1 MKEKEVQTKELYP
14 FISDAIKKM
23 DISLENIQWAHNIIT
38 NNIAGYLDDINKI
51 QKYVEDIID
60 NACSVFREKIT
71 KELSLDDL
79 LLYAQVAKTS
89 QDFDNNNKRTSFFD
103 KNVKDVTIKDIFDK
117 NVKDVTIKNID
128 IISGTETFKS
138 LERDLFGN
146 LINTPEIQKRRC
158 NGRSA
163 AKKVKDTIKL
173 YDNLN
178 DVPCPTGKQ
187 AVYRLAVC
195 IPKRFNKVNSYKRP
209 LIYGRIPTMYFIS
222 DNRDRDFI
230 IARNNFTKL
239 IRKKYY
245 DALREYEEKY
255 VPIGHDISMKKISV
269 L

>member
-14 FISDAIKKM
+14 FVSDAIKKM

-89 QDFDNNNKRTSFFD
+89 QNFDNNKKRTSFFD
-103 KNVKDVTIKDIFDK
+103 KNVKDVTIKDI
-117 NVKDVTIKNID
+117 D
-128 IISGTETFKS
+128 IISGTETFKF

>member
-23 DISLENIQWAHNIIT
+23 DISLENIQWAHKIIT
-38 NNIAGYLDDINKI
+38 NNTAGYLDDINKI

-89 QDFDNNNKRTSFFD
+89 QDFDNNKKRTSFFD
-103 KNVKDVTIKDIFDK
+103 KNVKDVTIKDI
-117 NVKDVTIKNID
+117 D
-128 IISGTETFKS
+128 IISGTETFKA

-158 NGRSA
+158 NGRSIA
-163 AKKVKDTIKL
+163 RKIKDTIKL

-195 IPKRFNKVNSYKRP
+195 IPKRFNNVNSYKRP

-230 IARNNFTKL
+230 IARNNFIKL

-245 DALREYEEKY
+245 DALREYEENY
-255 VPIGHDISMKKISV
+255 VPIGYDISMKKISV

>member
-14 FISDAIKKM
+14 FVSDAIKKM
-23 DISLENIQWAHNIIT
+23 DISLENIQWAHKIIT
-38 NNIAGYLDDINKI
+38 NNTAGYLDDINKI

-89 QDFDNNNKRTSFFD
+89 QDFDNNKKRTSFFD
-103 KNVKDVTIKDIFDK
+103 KKIQDITIRDIDLINSTSTYK
-117 NVKDVTIKNID
+117 AI
-128 IISGTETFKS
+128 EQ
-138 LERDLFGN
+138 DLFGN
-146 LINTPEIQKRRC
+146 STKAPEIQKRYC
-158 NGRSA
+158 TGRSIA
-163 AKKVKDTIKL
+163 RKIKDTIKL

-222 DNRDRDFI
+222 DNRNRDFI
-230 IARNNFTKL
+230 IARNNYTKL

-245 DALREYEEKY
+245 DALREYEDKY

>member
-14 FISDAIKKM
+14 FVSDAIKKM
-23 DISLENIQWAHNIIT
+23 DISLENIQWAHKIIT
-38 NNIAGYLDDINKI
+38 NNTAGYLDDINKI

-89 QDFDNNNKRTSFFD
+89 QDFDNNKKRTSFFD
-103 KNVKDVTIKDIFDK
+103 KKIQDITIRDIDLINSTSTYK
-117 NVKDVTIKNID
+117 AI
-128 IISGTETFKS
+128 EQ
-138 LERDLFGN
+138 DLFGN
-146 LINTPEIQKRRC
+146 STKAPEIQKRYC
-158 NGRSA
+158 TGRSIA
-163 AKKVKDTIKL
+163 RKIKDTIKL

-230 IARNNFTKL
+230 IARNNYTKL

-245 DALREYEEKY
+245 DALHEYEEKY

>member
-1 MKEKEVQTKELYP
+1 MKEKEIQTKELYP
-14 FISDAIKKM
+14 FVSDAIKKM
-23 DISLENIQWAHNIIT
+23 DISLENIQWAHKIIT
-38 NNIAGYLDDINKI
+38 NNTAGYLDDINKI

-103 KNVKDVTIKDIFDK
+103 KNVKDVTIKD
-117 NVKDVTIKNID
+117 ID

>member
-1 MKEKEVQTKELYP
+1 MKEKEIQTKELYP
-14 FISDAIKKM
+14 FVSDAIKKM
-23 DISLENIQWAHNIIT
+23 DISLENIQWAHKIIT
-38 NNIAGYLDDINKI
+38 NNTAGYLDDINKI

-103 KNVKDVTIKDIFDK
+103 KNVKDVTIKDI
-117 NVKDVTIKNID
+117 D

-158 NGRSA
+158 NGRSIA
-163 AKKVKDTIKL
+163 RKIKDTIKL

>member
-14 FISDAIKKM
+14 FVSDAIKKM
-23 DISLENIQWAHNIIT
+23 DISLENIQWAHKIIT
-38 NNIAGYLDDINKI
+38 NNTAGYLDDINKV

-89 QDFDNNNKRTSFFD
+89 QDFDNNKKRTSFFD
-103 KNVKDVTIKDIFDK
+103 KKIQDITIRDIDLINSTSTYK
-117 NVKDVTIKNID
+117 AI
-128 IISGTETFKS
+128 EQ
-138 LERDLFGN
+138 DLFGN
-146 LINTPEIQKRRC
+146 STKATEIQKRYC
-158 NGRSA
+158 TGRSIA
-163 AKKVKDTIKL
+163 RKIKDTIKL

-187 AVYRLAVC
+187 AVYRLAVY

>member
-1 MKEKEVQTKELYP
+1 MKEKEIQTKELYP
-14 FISDAIKKM
+14 FISDAVKRM
-23 DISLENIQWAHNIIT
+23 DISLENIQWAHKIVT
-38 NNIAGYLDDINKI
+38 HDTSGYLDDINKI
-51 QKYVEDIID
+51 QKYVETIID

-79 LLYAQVAKTS
+79 LLYTQVAKTS
-89 QDFDNNNKRTSFFD
+89 QEFDNNKKRTSFFD
-103 KNVKDVTIKDIFDK
+103 KNVKDVTLNDIDE
-117 NVKDVTIKNID
+117 
-128 IISGTETFKS
+128 ISGTGTFKA

-146 LINTPEIQKRRC
+146 LVNTPEIQKRHC

-163 AKKVKDTIKL
+163 AKKVKDTITL
-173 YDNLN
+173 YDNIN
-178 DVPCPTGKQ
+178 DVPCPVGKQ
-187 AVYRLAVC
+187 SVYRLAVC

-222 DNRDRDFI
+222 ENRDKDFI

>member
-14 FISDAIKKM
+14 FVSDAIKKM
-23 DISLENIQWAHNIIT
+23 DISLENIQWAHKIIT
-38 NNIAGYLDDINKI
+38 NNTAGYLDDINKI

-89 QDFDNNNKRTSFFD
+89 QDFDNNKKRTSFFD
-103 KNVKDVTIKDIFDK
+103 KNVKDVTIKD
-117 NVKDVTIKNID
+117 ID

-158 NGRSA
+158 NGRSV

-195 IPKRFNKVNSYKRP
+195 IPKRFNKVNSYKIP

>member
-23 DISLENIQWAHNIIT
+23 DISLENIQWAHKIIT
-38 NNIAGYLDDINKI
+38 NNTAGYLDDINKI

-89 QDFDNNNKRTSFFD
+89 QDFDNNKKRTSFFD
-103 KNVKDVTIKDIFDK
+103 KKIQDITIKDIDLINSTSTYK
-117 NVKDVTIKNID
+117 AI
-128 IISGTETFKS
+128 EQ
-138 LERDLFGN
+138 DLFGN
-146 LINTPEIQKRRC
+146 STKAPEIQKRYC
-158 NGRSA
+158 TGRSIA
-163 AKKVKDTIKL
+163 RKIKDTIKL

-230 IARNNFTKL
+230 IARNNYTKL

>member
-14 FISDAIKKM
+14 FVSDAIKKM
-23 DISLENIQWAHNIIT
+23 DISLENIQWAHKIIT
-38 NNIAGYLDDINKI
+38 NNTAGYLDDINKI
-51 QKYVEDIID
+51 KKYVEDIID

-89 QDFDNNNKRTSFFD
+89 QDFDNNKKRTSFFD
-103 KNVKDVTIKDIFDK
+103 KKIQDITIRDIDLINSTSTYK
-117 NVKDVTIKNID
+117 AI
-128 IISGTETFKS
+128 EQ
-138 LERDLFGN
+138 DLFGN
-146 LINTPEIQKRRC
+146 STKAPEIQKRYC
-158 NGRSA
+158 TGRSIA
-163 AKKVKDTIKL
+163 RKIKDTIKL

>member
-14 FISDAIKKM
+14 FVSDAIKKM
-23 DISLENIQWAHNIIT
+23 DISLENIQWAHKIIT

-89 QDFDNNNKRTSFFD
+89 QDFDNNKKRTSFFD
-103 KNVKDVTIKDIFDK
+103 KKIQDITIKDIDLINSTSTYK
-117 NVKDVTIKNID
+117 AI
-128 IISGTETFKS
+128 EQ
-138 LERDLFGN
+138 DLFGN
-146 LINTPEIQKRRC
+146 STKAPEIQKRYC
-158 NGRSA
+158 TGRSIA
-163 AKKVKDTIKL
+163 RKIKDTIKL

-195 IPKRFNKVNSYKRP
+195 IPKRFNKVNSYKKP

>member
-14 FISDAIKKM
+14 FVSDAIKKM
-23 DISLENIQWAHNIIT
+23 DISLEDIQWSHKIIT
-38 NNIAGYLDDINKI
+38 NNTAGYLDDINKI
-51 QKYVEDIID
+51 QKYVEDIIN

-89 QDFDNNNKRTSFFD
+89 QNFDNNKKRTSFFD
-103 KNVKDVTIKDIFDK
+103 KNVKDVTIKD
-117 NVKDVTIKNID
+117 ID

>member
-14 FISDAIKKM
+14 FVSDAIKKM
-23 DISLENIQWAHNIIT
+23 DISLENIQWAHKIIT
-38 NNIAGYLDDINKI
+38 NNTAGYLDDINKI

-89 QDFDNNNKRTSFFD
+89 QDFDNNKKRTSFFD
-103 KNVKDVTIKDIFDK
+103 KKIQDITIKDIDLINSTSTYK
-117 NVKDVTIKNID
+117 AI
-128 IISGTETFKS
+128 EQ
-138 LERDLFGN
+138 DLFGN
-146 LINTPEIQKRRC
+146 STKAPEIQKRYC
-158 NGRSA
+158 TGRSIA
-163 AKKVKDTIKL
+163 RKIKDTIKL

-195 IPKRFNKVNSYKRP
+195 IPKRFNKVNSYKKP

>member
-23 DISLENIQWAHNIIT
+23 DISLENIQWTHKIIT
-38 NNIAGYLDDINKI
+38 NNTAGYLDDINKI
-51 QKYVEDIID
+51 QKYVENIID

-89 QDFDNNNKRTSFFD
+89 QDFDNNKKRISFFD
-103 KNVKDVTIKDIFDK
+103 KKIQDITIKDIDLI
-117 NVKDVTIKNID
+117 NST
-128 IISGTETFKS
+128 GTSTYKAIEQ
-138 LERDLFGN
+138 DLFGN
-146 LINTPEIQKRRC
+146 STKAPEIQKRYC
-158 NGRSA
+158 TGRSIA
-163 AKKVKDTIKL
+163 RKVKDTIKL

-178 DVPCPTGKQ
+178 DVPCPIGKQ

>member
-14 FISDAIKKM
+14 FVSDAIKKM
-23 DISLENIQWAHNIIT
+23 DISLENIQWAHKIIT
-38 NNIAGYLDDINKI
+38 NNTAGYLDDINKI

-103 KNVKDVTIKDIFDK
+103 KNVNDVTIKD
-117 NVKDVTIKNID
+117 ID

>member
-1 MKEKEVQTKELYP
+1 MKEKEIQTKELYP
-14 FISDAIKKM
+14 FVSDAIKKM
-23 DISLENIQWAHNIIT
+23 DISLENIQWAHKIIT
-38 NNIAGYLDDINKI
+38 NNTAGYLDDINKI

-71 KELSLDDL
+71 KELSLNDL
-79 LLYAQVAKTS
+79 LLYAHVAKTS
-89 QDFDNNNKRTSFFD
+89 QDFDNNKKRTSFFD
-103 KNVKDVTIKDIFDK
+103 KNV
-117 NVKDVTIKNID
+117 NVKDITINKINSITGN
-128 IISGTETFKS
+128 SAFKAI
-138 LERDLFGN
+138 EQDLFGN
-146 LINTPEIQKRRC
+146 SIKASEIQKRHC
-158 NGRSA
+158 TGRSA

-173 YDNLN
+173 YDNIN
-178 DVPCPTGKQ
+178 DVPRSVGKQ
-187 AVYRLAVC
+187 SVYRLAVYV
-195 IPKRFNKVNSYKRP
+195 PKRFNKVNSYKRP

>member
-14 FISDAIKKM
+14 FVSDAIKKM
-23 DISLENIQWAHNIIT
+23 DISLENIQWAHKIIT
-38 NNIAGYLDDINKI
+38 NNTAGYLDDINKI

-89 QDFDNNNKRTSFFD
+89 QDFDNNKKRTSFFD
-103 KNVKDVTIKDIFDK
+103 KKIQDITIRDIELINSTSTYK
-117 NVKDVTIKNID
+117 AI
-128 IISGTETFKS
+128 EQ
-138 LERDLFGN
+138 DLFGN
-146 LINTPEIQKRRC
+146 STKAPEIQKRYC
-158 NGRSA
+158 TGRSIA
-163 AKKVKDTIKL
+163 RKIKDTIKL

>member
-14 FISDAIKKM
+14 FVSDAIKKM
-23 DISLENIQWAHNIIT
+23 DISLENIQWAHKIIT
-38 NNIAGYLDDINKI
+38 NNTAGYLDDINKV

-89 QDFDNNNKRTSFFD
+89 QDFDNNKKRTSFFD
-103 KNVKDVTIKDIFDK
+103 KKIQDITIRDIDLINSTSTYK
-117 NVKDVTIKNID
+117 AI
-128 IISGTETFKS
+128 EQ
-138 LERDLFGN
+138 DLFSN
-146 LINTPEIQKRRC
+146 STKAPEIQKRYC
-158 NGRSA
+158 TGRSIA
-163 AKKVKDTIKL
+163 RKIKDTIKL

>member
-14 FISDAIKKM
+14 FVSDAIKKM
-23 DISLENIQWAHNIIT
+23 DISLENIQWAHKIIT
-38 NNIAGYLDDINKI
+38 NNTAGYLDDINKI

-89 QDFDNNNKRTSFFD
+89 QDFDNNKKRTSFFD
-103 KNVKDVTIKDIFDK
+103 KKIQDITIKDIDLINSTSTYK
-117 NVKDVTIKNID
+117 AI
-128 IISGTETFKS
+128 EQ
-138 LERDLFGN
+138 DLFGN
-146 LINTPEIQKRRC
+146 STKAPEIQKRYC
-158 NGRSA
+158 TGRSIA
-163 AKKVKDTIKL
+163 RKIKDTIKL

-187 AVYRLAVC
+187 SVYRLAVC
-195 IPKRFNKVNSYKRP
+195 IPKRFNKVNLYKRP

>member
-14 FISDAIKKM
+14 FVSDAIKKM
-23 DISLENIQWAHNIIT
+23 DISLENIQWAHKIIT
-38 NNIAGYLDDINKI
+38 NNTAGYLDDINKI

-89 QDFDNNNKRTSFFD
+89 QDFDNNKKRTSFFD
-103 KNVKDVTIKDIFDK
+103 KKIQDITIKDIDLINSTSTYK
-117 NVKDVTIKNID
+117 AI
-128 IISGTETFKS
+128 EQ
-138 LERDLFGN
+138 DLFGN
-146 LINTPEIQKRRC
+146 STKAPEIQKRYC
-158 NGRSA
+158 TARSIA
-163 AKKVKDTIKL
+163 RKIKDTIKL

-230 IARNNFTKL
+230 IARNNYTKL

>member
-23 DISLENIQWAHNIIT
+23 DISLENIQWAHKIIT
-38 NNIAGYLDDINKI
+38 NNTAGYLDDINKI
-51 QKYVEDIID
+51 QKYVENIID

-89 QDFDNNNKRTSFFD
+89 QDFDNNKKRTSFFD
-103 KNVKDVTIKDIFDK
+103 KKIQDITIKDIDLI
-117 NVKDVTIKNID
+117 NST
-128 IISGTETFKS
+128 GTSTYKAIEQ
-138 LERDLFGN
+138 DLFGN
-146 LINTPEIQKRRC
+146 STKAPEIQKRYC
-158 NGRSA
+158 TGRSVA
-163 AKKVKDTIKL
+163 RKVKDTIKL

-178 DVPCPTGKQ
+178 DVPCPVGKQ

>member
-14 FISDAIKKM
+14 FVSDAIKKM
-23 DISLENIQWAHNIIT
+23 DISLENIQWAHKIIT
-38 NNIAGYLDDINKI
+38 NNTAGYLDDINKI

-103 KNVKDVTIKDIFDK
+103 KNVKDVTIKDI
-117 NVKDVTIKNID
+117 D

-163 AKKVKDTIKL
+163 TKKVKDTIKL

-178 DVPCPTGKQ
+178 DVPCPVGKQ
-187 AVYRLAVC
+187 AVYRLAVY
-195 IPKRFNKVNSYKRP
+195 IPKRFNKVNSY
-209 LIYGRIPTMYFIS
+209 IS
-222 DNRDRDFI
+222 
-230 IARNNFTKL
+230 
-239 IRKKYY
+239 KYERFY
-245 DALREYEEKY
+245 
-255 VPIGHDISMKKISV
+255 
-269 L
+269 

>member
-14 FISDAIKKM
+14 FVSDAIKKM
-23 DISLENIQWAHNIIT
+23 DISLENIQWAHKIIT
-38 NNIAGYLDDINKI
+38 NNTAGYLDDINKI
-51 QKYVEDIID
+51 QKYVENIID

-89 QDFDNNNKRTSFFD
+89 QDFDNNKKRTSFFD
-103 KNVKDVTIKDIFDK
+103 KKIQDITIKDIDLI
-117 NVKDVTIKNID
+117 NST
-128 IISGTETFKS
+128 GTSTYKAIEQ
-138 LERDLFGN
+138 DLFGN
-146 LINTPEIQKRRC
+146 STKAPEIQKRYC
-158 NGRSA
+158 TGRSIA
-163 AKKVKDTIKL
+163 RKVKDTIKL

-178 DVPCPTGKQ
+178 DVPCPVGKQ

>member
-14 FISDAIKKM
+14 FVSDAIKKM
-23 DISLENIQWAHNIIT
+23 DISLENIQWAHKIIT
-38 NNIAGYLDDINKI
+38 NNTAGYLDDINKV
-51 QKYVEDIID
+51 QKYVENIID

-89 QDFDNNNKRTSFFD
+89 QDFDNNKKRTSFFD
-103 KNVKDVTIKDIFDK
+103 KKIQDITIKDIDLINSTSTYK
-117 NVKDVTIKNID
+117 AI
-128 IISGTETFKS
+128 EQ
-138 LERDLFGN
+138 DLFKA
-146 LINTPEIQKRRC
+146 PEIQKRYC
-158 NGRSA
+158 TGRSIA
-163 AKKVKDTIKL
+163 RKIKDTIKL

>member
-14 FISDAIKKM
+14 FVSDAIKKM
-23 DISLENIQWAHNIIT
+23 NISLEDIQWADKIIT
-38 NNIAGYLDDINKI
+38 HNTAGYLDDINKI

-89 QDFDNNNKRTSFFD
+89 QDFDNNKKRTSFFD
-103 KNVKDVTIKDIFDK
+103 KNVKDVTIKDI
-117 NVKDVTIKNID
+117 D
-128 IISGTETFKS
+128 IISGTGTFKAI
-138 LERDLFGN
+138 EQDLFGN
-146 LINTPEIQKRRC
+146 SIKAPEIQKRYC
-158 NGRSA
+158 TGRSA

-245 DALREYEEKY
+245 DAIREYEEKY

>member
-14 FISDAIKKM
+14 FVSDAIKKM
-23 DISLENIQWAHNIIT
+23 DISLENIQWAHKIIT
-38 NNIAGYLDDINKI
+38 NNTAGYLDDINKI

-89 QDFDNNNKRTSFFD
+89 QDFDNNKKRTSFFD
-103 KNVKDVTIKDIFDK
+103 KKIQDITIKDIDLINSTSTYK
-117 NVKDVTIKNID
+117 AI
-128 IISGTETFKS
+128 EQ
-138 LERDLFGN
+138 DLFGN
-146 LINTPEIQKRRC
+146 STKAPEIQKRYC
-158 NGRSA
+158 TGRSIA
-163 AKKVKDTIKL
+163 RKIKDTIKL

-178 DVPCPTGKQ
+178 DVPCPVGKQ
-187 AVYRLAVC
+187 AVYRLAVY
-195 IPKRFNKVNSYKRP
+195 IPKMFNKVNSYKRP

>member
-14 FISDAIKKM
+14 FVSDAIKKM
-23 DISLENIQWAHNIIT
+23 DISLENIQWAHKIIT
-38 NNIAGYLDDINKI
+38 NNTAGYLDDINKV

-89 QDFDNNNKRTSFFD
+89 QDFDNNKKRTSFFD
-103 KNVKDVTIKDIFDK
+103 KKIQDITIKDIDLINSTSTYK
-117 NVKDVTIKNID
+117 AI
-128 IISGTETFKS
+128 EQ
-138 LERDLFGN
+138 DLFGN
-146 LINTPEIQKRRC
+146 STKAPEIQKRYC
-158 NGRSA
+158 TGRSIA
-163 AKKVKDTIKL
+163 RKIKDTIKL

-195 IPKRFNKVNSYKRP
+195 IPKRFNKVNSYKKP

>member
-23 DISLENIQWAHNIIT
+23 DISLENIQWAHKIIT
-38 NNIAGYLDDINKI
+38 NNTAGYLDDINKI
-51 QKYVEDIID
+51 QKYVENIID

-89 QDFDNNNKRTSFFD
+89 QDFDNNKKRISFFD
-103 KNVKDVTIKDIFDK
+103 KKIQDITIKDIDLI
-117 NVKDVTIKNID
+117 NST
-128 IISGTETFKS
+128 GTSTYKAIEQ
-138 LERDLFGN
+138 DLFGN
-146 LINTPEIQKRRC
+146 STKAPEIQKRYC
-158 NGRSA
+158 IGRSIA
-163 AKKVKDTIKL
+163 RKVKDTIKL

-245 DALREYEEKY
+245 DALREYEENY

>member
-14 FISDAIKKM
+14 FVSDAIKKM
-23 DISLENIQWAHNIIT
+23 DISLENIQWAHKIIT
-38 NNIAGYLDDINKI
+38 NNTAGYLDDINKI

-89 QDFDNNNKRTSFFD
+89 QDFDNNKKRTSFFD
-103 KNVKDVTIKDIFDK
+103 KKIQDITIRDIDLINSTSTYK
-117 NVKDVTIKNID
+117 AI
-128 IISGTETFKS
+128 EQ
-138 LERDLFGN
+138 DLFGN
-146 LINTPEIQKRRC
+146 STKAPEIQKRYC
-158 NGRSA
+158 TGRSIA
-163 AKKVKDTIKL
+163 RKIKDTIKL

-178 DVPCPTGKQ
+178 DVPCPDGKQ
-187 AVYRLAVC
+187 TVYRLAVY
-195 IPKRFNKVNSYKRP
+195 IPKRFNKVNSYKRS

>member
-1 MKEKEVQTKELYP
+1 MKEKEIQTKELYP
-14 FISDAIKKM
+14 FVSDAIKKM
-23 DISLENIQWAHNIIT
+23 DISLENIQWAHKIIT
-38 NNIAGYLDDINKI
+38 NNTAGYLDDINKI

-89 QDFDNNNKRTSFFD
+89 QDFDNNKKRTSFFD
-103 KNVKDVTIKDIFDK
+103 KKIQDITIKDIDLINSTSTYK
-117 NVKDVTIKNID
+117 AI
-128 IISGTETFKS
+128 EQ
-138 LERDLFGN
+138 DLFGN
-146 LINTPEIQKRRC
+146 STKAPEIQKRYC
-158 NGRSA
+158 TGRSIA
-163 AKKVKDTIKL
+163 RKIKDTIKL

-230 IARNNFTKL
+230 IARNNYTKL

>member
-14 FISDAIKKM
+14 FVSDAIKKM
-23 DISLENIQWAHNIIT
+23 DISLENIQWAHKIIT
-38 NNIAGYLDDINKI
+38 NNTAGYLDDINKI

-89 QDFDNNNKRTSFFD
+89 QDFDNNKKRTSLFD
-103 KNVKDVTIKDIFDK
+103 KKIQDITIKDIDLINSTSTYK
-117 NVKDVTIKNID
+117 AI
-128 IISGTETFKS
+128 EQ
-138 LERDLFGN
+138 DLFGN
-146 LINTPEIQKRRC
+146 STKAPEIQKRYC
-158 NGRSA
+158 TGRSVA
-163 AKKVKDTIKL
+163 RKIKDTIKL

-230 IARNNFTKL
+230 IARNNYTKL

>member
-14 FISDAIKKM
+14 FVSDAIKKM
-23 DISLENIQWAHNIIT
+23 DISLENIQWAHKIIT
-38 NNIAGYLDDINKI
+38 NNTAGYLDDINKI

-89 QDFDNNNKRTSFFD
+89 QDFDNNKKRTSFFD
-103 KNVKDVTIKDIFDK
+103 KKIQDITIKDIDLINSTSTYK
-117 NVKDVTIKNID
+117 AI
-128 IISGTETFKS
+128 EQ
-138 LERDLFGN
+138 DLFGN
-146 LINTPEIQKRRC
+146 STKAPEIQKRYC
-158 NGRSA
+158 TGRSIA
-163 AKKVKDTIKL
+163 RKIKDTIKL

-178 DVPCPTGKQ
+178 DVPCPIGKQ

>member
-1 MKEKEVQTKELYP
+1 MKEKEIQTKELYP
-14 FISDAIKKM
+14 FVSDAVKKM
-23 DISLENIQWAHNIIT
+23 DISLENIQWAHKIIT
-38 NNIAGYLDDINKI
+38 NNTSGYLDDINKI

-60 NACSVFREKIT
+60 NVCSVFREKIT

-89 QDFDNNNKRTSFFD
+89 QDFDNNKKRTSFFD
-103 KNVKDVTIKDIFDK
+103 KNVRDVTINDIDAF
-117 NVKDVTIKNID
+117 T
-128 IISGTETFKS
+128 GTSAFKAV
-138 LERDLFGN
+138 EQDLFGN
-146 LINTPEIQKRRC
+146 FVNAPEIQKRHC
-158 NGRSA
+158 NGRSV

-222 DNRDRDFI
+222 ENRDKDFI

-245 DALREYEEKY
+245 DALCEYEEKY

>member
-14 FISDAIKKM
+14 FVSDAIKKM
-23 DISLENIQWAHNIIT
+23 DISLENIQWAHKIIT
-38 NNIAGYLDDINKI
+38 NNTSGYLDDINKI

-89 QDFDNNNKRTSFFD
+89 QDFDNNKKRTSFFD
-103 KNVKDVTIKDIFDK
+103 KKIQDITIKDIDLINSTSTYK
-117 NVKDVTIKNID
+117 AI
-128 IISGTETFKS
+128 EQ
-138 LERDLFGN
+138 DLFGN
-146 LINTPEIQKRRC
+146 STKAPEIQKRYC
-158 NGRSA
+158 TGRSIA
-163 AKKVKDTIKL
+163 RKIKDTIKL

-178 DVPCPTGKQ
+178 DVPCPIGKQ

>member
-14 FISDAIKKM
+14 FVSDAIKKM
-23 DISLENIQWAHNIIT
+23 DISLENIQWAHKIIT

-89 QDFDNNNKRTSFFD
+89 QDFDNNKKRTSFFD
-103 KNVKDVTIKDIFDK
+103 KKIQDITIKDIDLINSTSTYK
-117 NVKDVTIKNID
+117 AI
-128 IISGTETFKS
+128 EQ
-138 LERDLFGN
+138 DLFGN
-146 LINTPEIQKRRC
+146 STKAPEIQKRYC
-158 NGRSA
+158 TGRSIA
-163 AKKVKDTIKL
+163 RKIKDTIKL

>member
-23 DISLENIQWAHNIIT
+23 DISLENIQWAHKIIT
-38 NNIAGYLDDINKI
+38 NNTAGYLDDINKI
-51 QKYVEDIID
+51 QKYVENIID

-79 LLYAQVAKTS
+79 LLYAQVAKAS
-89 QDFDNNNKRTSFFD
+89 QDFDNNKKRTSFFD
-103 KNVKDVTIKDIFDK
+103 KKIQDITIKDIDLI
-117 NVKDVTIKNID
+117 NST
-128 IISGTETFKS
+128 GTSTYKAIEQ
-138 LERDLFGN
+138 DLFGN
-146 LINTPEIQKRRC
+146 STKAPEIQKRYC
-158 NGRSA
+158 TGRSIA
-163 AKKVKDTIKL
+163 RKVKDAIKL

>member
-14 FISDAIKKM
+14 FVSDAIKKM
-23 DISLENIQWAHNIIT
+23 DISLENIQWAHKIIT
-38 NNIAGYLDDINKI
+38 NNTAGYLDDINKI

-89 QDFDNNNKRTSFFD
+89 QDFDNNKKRTSFFD
-103 KNVKDVTIKDIFDK
+103 KKIQDITIRDIDLINSTSTYK
-117 NVKDVTIKNID
+117 AI
-128 IISGTETFKS
+128 EQ
-138 LERDLFGN
+138 DLFGN
-146 LINTPEIQKRRC
+146 STKAPEIQKRYC
-158 NGRSA
+158 TGRSIA
-163 AKKVKDTIKL
+163 RKIKDTIKL

-222 DNRDRDFI
+222 DNRNRDFI
-230 IARNNFTKL
+230 IARNNYTKL

>member
-14 FISDAIKKM
+14 FVSDAIKKM
-23 DISLENIQWAHNIIT
+23 DISLENIQWAHKIIT
-38 NNIAGYLDDINKI
+38 NNTAGYLDDINKV

-89 QDFDNNNKRTSFFD
+89 QDFDNNKKRTSFFD
-103 KNVKDVTIKDIFDK
+103 KKIQDITIRDIDLINSTSTYK
-117 NVKDVTIKNID
+117 AI
-128 IISGTETFKS
+128 EQ
-138 LERDLFGN
+138 DLFGN
-146 LINTPEIQKRRC
+146 STKAPEIQKRYC
-158 NGRSA
+158 TGRSIA
-163 AKKVKDTIKL
+163 RKIKDTIKL

>member
-14 FISDAIKKM
+14 FVSDAIKKM
-23 DISLENIQWAHNIIT
+23 DISLENIQWAHKIIT
-38 NNIAGYLDDINKI
+38 NNTAGYLDDINKI

-89 QDFDNNNKRTSFFD
+89 QDFDNNKKRTSFFD
-103 KNVKDVTIKDIFDK
+103 KKIQDITIRDIDLINSTSTYK
-117 NVKDVTIKNID
+117 AI
-128 IISGTETFKS
+128 EQ
-138 LERDLFGN
+138 DLFGN
-146 LINTPEIQKRRC
+146 STKATEIQKRYC
-158 NGRSA
+158 TGRSIA
-163 AKKVKDTIKL
+163 RKIKDTIKL

-178 DVPCPTGKQ
+178 DVPCPTRKQ

-195 IPKRFNKVNSYKRP
+195 IPKRFNKVNLYKRP

-230 IARNNFTKL
+230 IARNNYTKL